1 VKFFIVNQMQ
11 RMAGML
17 FERRV
22 TYVVQLSIPT
32 FSFLVT
38 SVKVRLV
45 KINLKDISELQK
57 KYPSL

>member
-1 VKFFIVNQMQ
+1 
-11 RMAGML
+11 ML

-22 TYVVQLSIPT
+22 TYVVRLSIST